1 MVIDDAFSSAP
12 RESGV
17 QPPSR
22 GLAIRADRDLAQVH
36 ESETGP
42 LRHLM
47 RRSDMSG
54 VGGQA
59 DIVETSLTHIRLR
72 QLRNFRT
79 AN

>member
-1 MVIDDAFSSAP
+1 MVVDDAFSSAP
-12 RESGV
+12 RESAV
-17 QPPSR
+17 QPPSP

-36 ESETGP
+36 EFETGP

-59 DIVETSLTHIRLR
+59 DIVETS
-72 QLRNFRT
+72 
-79 AN
+79 